1 MNFINELIHV
11 YKKLSEKENLKNLLF
26 FLLLNLSFMFVE
38 VLYGIISNSLG
49 LLTDGAHMLLD
60 CSAIIIGLYSS
71 YLSDKSKN
79 QQFNFG
85 YSRSEVLG
93 TFINAVF
100 LYFIALYIVF
110 ESLERFINPKEIH
123 SDHLIL
129 VSFLGLLINLVGVY
143 YLHGSHSHGHHGHD
157 HGHCHSHAHD
167 HSHDD
172 KKKHKNKHQHK
183 HIDKHEHKE
192 HKNHLEKKCKN
203 HAHDDIEAGHDHQK
217 ESHEHTHSHDHG
229 GIIYI
234 HIKFF
239 YFNRI

>member
-1 MNFINELIHV
+1 MNFINELTNI
-11 YKKLSEKENLKNLLF
+11 YKKLSEKENLKKLLF

-38 VLYGIISNSLG
+38 VLYGIVSNSLG

-71 YLSDKSKN
+71 YLSEKSKN
-79 QQFNFG
+79 QNFNFG

-143 YLHGSHSHGHHGHD
+143 YLHGSHSHGD
-157 HGHCHSHAHD
+157 HG

-172 KKKHKNKHQHK
+172 HIGHSHGHVHDHNHGHDEKKKHKHKNKHE
-183 HIDKHEHKE
+183 HE
-192 HKNHLEKKCKN
+192 NILV
-203 HAHDDIEAGHDHQK
+203 
-217 ESHEHTHSHDHG
+217 
-229 GIIYI
+229 YVLL
-234 HIKFF
+234 
-239 YFNRI
+239 

>member
-1 MNFINELIHV
+1 MNFINELFHI
-11 YKKLSEKENLKNLLF
+11 YQKLSEKENLKNLLF

-79 QQFNFG
+79 QHFNFG

-143 YLHGSHSHGHHGHD
+143 YLHGSHSHGDHD
-157 HGHCHSHAHD
+157 HAHIHD
-167 HSHDD
+167 HSHDE
-172 KKKHKNKHQHK
+172 KKHNHKNK
-183 HIDKHEHKE
+183 DKHDHKE
-192 HKNHLEKKCKN
+192 HTDHNQHKSHKEKKCKG
-203 HAHDDIEAGHDHQK
+203 HAHEDIESGHDHSK
-217 ESHEHTHSHDHG
+217 ESHGHSHSHSHDHG
-229 GIIYI
+229 GIKILYVYNYI
-234 HIKFF
+234 NH
-239 YFNRI
+239 RV

>member
-1 MNFINELIHV
+1 MNFINELTNI
-11 YKKLSEKENLKNLLF
+11 YTKLSEKENLKKLLF

-71 YLSDKSKN
+71 YLSDKNKN
-79 QQFNFG
+79 KHFNFG

-110 ESLERFINPKEIH
+110 ESLERFVNPKEIH

-129 VSFLGLLINLVGVY
+129 VSFLGLVVNLIGVY
-143 YLHGSHSHGHHGHD
+143 YLHGSHSHGDHGHSHEGHTLHSHCHGHD
-157 HGHCHSHAHD
+157 HHE
-167 HSHDD
+167 HSHDE
-172 KKKHKNKHQHK
+172 KKKHKHKNKEK
-183 HIDKHEHKE
+183 HEDKHK
-192 HKNHLEKKCKN
+192 EKKHCKN
-203 HAHDDIEAGHDHQK
+203 SHDIEAAHEHVDESHGHSH
-217 ESHEHTHSHDHG
+217 SHEHEHG
-229 GIIYI
+229 G
-234 HIKFF
+234 KL
-239 YFNRI
+239 